1 MFVCNSTLTVR
12 MHECHM
18 QIYFDHSVKFFI
30 KTNQKVSWD
39 LCDHRLII
47 KSDTLLQVALHCT
60 ANMLLIFWNCFSFIL
75 SVFRLLTSPP
85 KSFHLASEMEAE
97 FVIFWSFIKK
107 LFKHIGQ
114 KVLIYLGDDNLSAS
128 VEKLGVGGWRHRS
141 IKPVKVRSF
150 ISNVYFFWILRTNS
164 RSCNLNNPPQF
175 PPRALIYFLL

>member
-1 MFVCNSTLTVR
+1 M
-12 MHECHM
+12 
-18 QIYFDHSVKFFI
+18 
-30 KTNQKVSWD
+30 
-39 LCDHRLII
+39 
-47 KSDTLLQVALHCT
+47 
-60 ANMLLIFWNCFSFIL
+60 
-75 SVFRLLTSPP
+75 FRLLTPPP

-150 ISNVYFFWILRTNS
+150 ISNVYFF
-164 RSCNLNNPPQF
+164 
-175 PPRALIYFLL
+175 